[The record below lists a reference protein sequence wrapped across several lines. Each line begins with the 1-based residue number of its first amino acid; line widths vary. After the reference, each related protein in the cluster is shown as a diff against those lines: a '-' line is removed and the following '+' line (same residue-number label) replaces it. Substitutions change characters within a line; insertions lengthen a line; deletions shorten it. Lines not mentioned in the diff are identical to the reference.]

1 MAASN
6 QAHSNLARPY
16 ARAAFS
22 LAHEA
27 GDLAG
32 WSDQLALLGAVASDD
47 RVRTRL
53 RSPNA
58 TREQRADLVLRICG
72 DEVGNGA
79 RNLVRLMAAN
89 GRLELL
95 PDVAG
100 RFEALRAEA
109 ESRVDAHV
117 TSARELTEEQ
127 RERIAASLRKRLD
140 RGIRLH
146 CDVDESLIGGAVI
159 RAGDLV
165 IDGSLKGRLSRLAS
179 DLAH

>member
-1 MAASN
+1 MAASK

-16 ARAAFS
+16 ARAAFA
-22 LAHEA
+22 LAQET
-27 GDLAG
+27 GDLSG
-32 WSDQLALLGAVASDD
+32 WSDQLALLAAVAADE

-58 TREQRADLVLRICG
+58 TREQRADLLLRIGG
-72 DEVGNGA
+72 DSVGDGA
-79 RNLVRLMAAN
+79 RNLVRLMATN

-100 RFEALRAEA
+100 RFETLRANAEA
-109 ESRVDAHV
+109 RVDAHV

-127 RERIAASLRKRLD
+127 REQIAASLRKRLERD
-140 RGIRLH
+140 IRLH
-146 CDVDESLIGGAVI
+146 CEIDESLLGGAVI

-165 IDGSLKGRLSRLAS
+165 IDGSLKGRLTRLAS
-179 DLAH
+179 NLAH